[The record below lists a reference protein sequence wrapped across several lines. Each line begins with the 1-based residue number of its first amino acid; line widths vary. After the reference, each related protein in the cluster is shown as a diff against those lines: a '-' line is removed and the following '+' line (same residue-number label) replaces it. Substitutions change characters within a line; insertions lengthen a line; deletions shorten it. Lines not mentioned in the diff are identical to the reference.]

1 MQVPLVGSNGRAGT
15 HSGAHRTDPAELY
28 TMQERI
34 GKGAFGAVYKA
45 IDKRTQQPVAV
56 KVRNHTA

>member
-1 MQVPLVGSNGRAGT
+1 
-15 HSGAHRTDPAELY
+15 
-28 TMQERI
+28 MQERI

-56 KVRNHTA
+56 KVCCLAQTVARIH